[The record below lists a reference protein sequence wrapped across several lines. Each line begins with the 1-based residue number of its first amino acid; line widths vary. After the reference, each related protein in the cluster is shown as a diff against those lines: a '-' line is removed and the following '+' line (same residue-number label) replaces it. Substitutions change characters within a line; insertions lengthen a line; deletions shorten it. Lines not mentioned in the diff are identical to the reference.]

1 MLPGSTFALQDVYWL
16 FSISNHCKHLV
27 YGGNRWRAPPPSNF
41 TSNYISISKTY
52 LLLCSWYM
60 MEKCGLVMM
69 EKCEWRFASL
79 LMCCRWV
86 SIRPHVH
93 VDTLWYSNPRKFPII
108 QETNSCQY
116 MSISWEK
123 DVWCEISK
131 ALFGESVKLS
141 TSLFISRCFEVY
153 ELWQSYV
160 ICIYPRMW
168 SSHWHHG
175 IIEQYY
181 DEEILILK
189 GRGW

>member
-1 MLPGSTFALQDVYWL
+1 MEGSTTKQLHVKLYIYQQD
-16 FSISNHCKHLV
+16 IS
-27 YGGNRWRAPPPSNF
+27 SNF
-41 TSNYISISKTY
+41 VHDIYSALS
-52 LLLCSWYM
+52 
-60 MEKCGLVMM
+60 GLVMM
-69 EKCEWRFASL
+69 EKCEWRFGAL

-86 SIRPHVH
+86 RFWPHVH
-93 VDTLWYSNPRKFPII
+93 LDTLWYSNPRKFPII

-116 MSISWEK
+116 MSVSWEK
-123 DVWCEISK
+123 DVWCEFSK
-131 ALFGESVKLS
+131 GLFGESVKLS